1 MLPGLLRLGRHL
13 AGIGSDSRDNLLRQ
27 ADSDIVAGVTAAEAK
42 ALLLAYLEIHNDEIS
57 EPEFTDWLDTIS
69 TPLERATECDG
80 VKTVSYRIV
89 RGGAL
94 PTSDHL
100 NPNRIPH
107 TRPRGISDQLSGERP
122 LVSSGI

>member
-69 TPLERATECDG
+69 TPLERATDLMLRLLPQG
-80 VKTVSYRIV
+80 LYSNTTPKPLKLA
-89 RGGAL
+89 AL
-94 PTSDHL
+94 P
-100 NPNRIPH
+100 P
-107 TRPRGISDQLSGERP
+107 
-122 LVSSGI
+122 

>member
-69 TPLERATECDG
+69 TPLERATVRELIIRTAGDLRLC
-80 VKTVSYRIV
+80 SYR
-89 RGGAL
+89 RFG
-94 PTSDHL
+94 
-100 NPNRIPH
+100 R
-107 TRPRGISDQLSGERP
+107 Q
-122 LVSSGI
+122 